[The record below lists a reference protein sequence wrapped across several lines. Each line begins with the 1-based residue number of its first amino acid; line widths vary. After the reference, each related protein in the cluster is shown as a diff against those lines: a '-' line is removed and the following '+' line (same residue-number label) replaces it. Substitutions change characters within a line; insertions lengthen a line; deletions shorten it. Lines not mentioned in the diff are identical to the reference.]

1 MNKKIISSLLAAVM
15 ISGAT
20 TLTAFASMASGSVV
34 IGNKAFDLVYAND
47 VANLT
52 EITNA
57 IVAGGEIYIK
67 NFEGNWISN
76 KNGLAVAASVIPAV
90 GYKSSTQKIDFAAA
104 DTNLVVSAVT
114 ISSASDTTLK
124 AVFNIAP
131 ADTSK
136 VVFNVKKGTAPL
148 AMKVTWNS
156 TNTIAT
162 LTYTSNLLEGTYT
175 VNVFNGITDFGT
187 STLAITLNPVV
198 IGGGGVTTPVDNTA
212 KVATAT
218 VAVVKAETSRLQ
230 IDLDAANTLVNA
242 LSSDVTPNRS
252 RADLITRLGAIKIL
266 DVTAPVLNAVSLA
279 IGQTV
284 SATKDASGDYKV
296 SLAGS
301 KSTDMFTAVTLNASE
316 KATIKI
322 STMGRSKTFTTD
334 ESGKFTIP
342 VADILGS
349 FASKDGISVSTLKGY
364 LAMFSGAV
372 TLNVT
377 LKDASGNEK
386 ATTIT
391 IMANN

>member
-34 IGNKAFDLVYAND
+34 IGNKAFDLAYAND
-47 VANLT
+47 AANLT

-57 IVAGGEIYIK
+57 IVGGGEIYIK
-67 NFEGNWISN
+67 NFEGNWINN
-76 KNGLAVAASVIPAV
+76 KNGLVVAASVIPAV
-90 GYKSSTQKIDFAAA
+90 VYKSATQKIDFAAA

-114 ISSASDTTLK
+114 VSSASDNTLK
-124 AVFNIAP
+124 AVFNTAP
-131 ADTSK
+131 ADTTK
-136 VVFNVKKGTAPL
+136 VVFNVKKGITPL
-148 AMKVTWNS
+148 AMKVTWNATS
-156 TNTIAT
+156 TIAT

-175 VNVFNGITDFGT
+175 VNVFNGITDLGT
-187 STLAITLNPVV
+187 SSLAITLKET
-198 IGGGGVTTPVDNTA
+198 GGSVTTPVDNTA
-212 KVATAT
+212 KIATAT
-218 VAVVKAETSRLQ
+218 GAVVKAEASRLQ
-230 IDLDAANTLVNA
+230 TDLDAANTLVNA
-242 LSSDVTPNRS
+242 LPSDVAPNRA
-252 RADLITRLGAIKIL
+252 RADLITRLLAIKLI
-266 DVTAPVLNAVSLA
+266 DVTAPVLNVVSLT
-279 IGQTV
+279 IGQPV
-284 SATKDASGDYKV
+284 LATKDASGDYKV

-301 KSTDMFTAVTLNASE
+301 KGTDMFTAVTLNASE

-334 ESGKFTIP
+334 DSGKLTIP

-349 FASKDGISVSTLKGY
+349 FASKDGIAVSTLKGY
-364 LAMFSGAV
+364 LAMLSGAV

>member
-47 VANLT
+47 AANLT

-90 GYKSSTQKIDFAAA
+90 VYKSATQKIDFAAA

-124 AVFNIAP
+124 AVFNTAP
-131 ADTSK
+131 ADTTK
-136 VVFNVKKGTAPL
+136 VVFNVKKGTTPL
-148 AMKVTWNS
+148 AMKVTWNA

-175 VNVFNGITDFGT
+175 VNVFNGITDLGT
-187 STLAITLNPVV
+187 SSLAITLKET
-198 IGGGGVTTPVDNTA
+198 GGGVTTPVDNTA
-212 KVATAT
+212 KIATAT
-218 VAVVKAETSRLQ
+218 VAVVKAEISRLQ
-230 IDLDAANTLVNA
+230 IDLDAANALVNA
-242 LSSDVTPNRS
+242 LPSEVAPNRA

-266 DVTAPVLNAVSLA
+266 DVTAPVLNAVSLT
-279 IGQTV
+279 IGQPV
-284 SATKDASGDYKV
+284 LATKDVNGDYKV
-296 SLAGS
+296 SLSGS
-301 KSTDMFTAVTLNASE
+301 KGTDMFTAVTLNASE

-334 ESGKFTIP
+334 DSGKLTIS
-342 VADILGS
+342 VADLLGS
-349 FASKDGISVSTLKGY
+349 FASKDGIAVSTLKGY
-364 LAMFSGAV
+364 LAMLSGAV

-391 IMANN
+391 INAN